1 MKKTT
6 MTLAGAL
13 VLTLVGGQGAQMMEP
28 KAPGA
33 PTTQRRAI
41 TAGPAPIGPYSPAV
55 AAGGLVYVSG
65 MLGTGA
71 DGQLVGPDVASQTK
85 RILDRLKEI
94 LEASGSSLAQTVSV
108 SVFLKNPSDFD
119 ALNATYREYFRE
131 SPPTRTT
138 VVTDLLNG
146 ALVEISAIAL
156 PNGAAR
162 EALIPDGWMKSP
174 RPYSYIIRTADLVFL
189 SGLISRKPADDTF
202 VPGDIAA
209 QSKTILD
216 NATALL
222 KTAGVGLDQVVQSR
236 VFITDEA
243 AFAAMNDTYR
253 TYFPKEP
260 PTRATVVTP
269 LLGNDYLAEITL
281 VATRGKKEVIGT
293 PSAAVP
299 LSSAIRAGHRVFLS
313 GVLGNTDANAGDV
326 TAQTKEVMARISR
339 TLTLAG
345 LTFGD
350 VADSTVYL
358 TDLSHFGAMNDV
370 YRQSFTREPP
380 ARATIGTKLVS
391 RNALVEI
398 LMTAVR

>member
-1 MKKTT
+1 MKKTV
-6 MTLAGAL
+6 MAVAGAL
-13 VLTLVGGQGAQMMEP
+13 ILTLVGGVGADMS
-28 KAPGA
+28 
-33 PTTQRRAI
+33 QRRAV
-41 TAGPAPIGPYSPAV
+41 TAGPAPIGPYSPAIV
-55 AAGGLVYVSG
+55 AGGLVYVSG

-85 RILDRLKEI
+85 RILDRLKEV

-108 SVFLKNPSDFD
+108 SVFLKNPADFE
-119 ALNATYREYFRE
+119 ALNTTYREYFRE

-162 EALIPDGWMKSP
+162 EVLIPDGWVKSP
-174 RPYSYIIRTADLVFL
+174 RPYSYIIRTDDLVFL

-202 VPGDIAA
+202 VPGDIGA

-236 VFITDEA
+236 VFITNDSM
-243 AFAAMNDTYR
+243 FAAMNDAYR
-253 TYFPKEP
+253 TYFPKAP
-260 PTRATVVTP
+260 PARATAVAS
-269 LLGNDYLAEITL
+269 LMGADYLVEMTM
-281 VATRGKKEVIGT
+281 VATRGQKEVLG
-293 PSAAVP
+293 PASSGAP
-299 LSSAIRAGHRVFLS
+299 LSAVVRAGNRVFLS
-313 GVLGNTDANAGDV
+313 GVLGNTDANVGDIA
-326 TAQTKEVMARISR
+326 AQTKEVMTRINRS
-339 TLTLAG
+339 LTLAG
-345 LTFGD
+345 LSFAD

-358 TDLSHFGAMNDV
+358 TDLSQFAGMNAV
-370 YRQSFTREPP
+370 YRESFPSAPP

>member
-1 MKKTT
+1 MKNKV
-6 MTLAGAL
+6 LAVAVVL
-13 VLTLVGGQGAQMMEP
+13 LLTLVGGLGAQMMEP
-28 KAPGA
+28 KAPSA
-33 PTTQRRAI
+33 PIDQRRAI

-55 AAGGLVYVSG
+55 VAGGLVYVSG

-85 RILDRLKEI
+85 RILDRLKEV

-108 SVFLKNPSDFD
+108 SVFLKNPADFE

-156 PNGAAR
+156 PNGARR
-162 EALIPDGWMKSP
+162 EVLIPDGWMKSP
-174 RPYSYIIRTADLVFL
+174 RPYSFIVRTDDLVFL
-189 SGLISRKPADDTF
+189 SGLISRRAADDAF
-202 VPGDIAA
+202 VPGSVGE
-209 QSKTILD
+209 QTRTVLE

-222 KTAGVGLDQVVQSR
+222 KAAGVGLDQVVQSR

-243 AFAAMNDTYR
+243 VFAGMNDAYR
-253 TYFPKEP
+253 KFFPQAP
-260 PTRATVVTP
+260 PARATAVAR
-269 LLGNDYLAEITL
+269 LMGDDYLVEITL
-281 VATRGKKEVIGT
+281 VATRGKKEVIGPAST
-293 PSAAVP
+293 GVP
-299 LSSAIRAGHRVFLS
+299 LSAVVRAGNRVFLS
-313 GVLGNTDANAGDV
+313 GVLGNTDANIGDIA
-326 TAQTKEVMARISR
+326 AQTKEVMTRINRS
-339 TLTLAG
+339 LTQAG
-345 LTFGD
+345 LSFAD

-358 TDLSHFGAMNDV
+358 TDLSQFAGMNAV
-370 YRQSFTREPP
+370 YRESFPTAPP

>member
-1 MKKTT
+1 
-6 MTLAGAL
+6 MTQKVTAVAGVL
-13 VLTLVGGQGAQMMEP
+13 LLTLVGGMGAEMN
-28 KAPGA
+28 
-33 PTTQRRAI
+33 QRRAI
-41 TAGPAPIGPYSPAV
+41 TMGPAPIGPYSPAIV
-55 AAGGLVYVSG
+55 AGGLVYVSG

-71 DGQLVGPDVASQTK
+71 DGQLVGADVAQQTK
-85 RILDRLKEI
+85 RILDRLKEV

-108 SVFLKNPSDFD
+108 SVFLKNPADFE
-119 ALNATYREYFRE
+119 ALNATYRDYFLE

-162 EALIPDGWMKSP
+162 EAMIPAGWLKSP
-174 RPYSYIIRTADLVFL
+174 RPYSYIIRTDDLVFL

-202 VPGDIAA
+202 VPGDIGA

-222 KTAGVGLDQVVQSR
+222 KTAGVSLDQVVQSR
-236 VFITDEA
+236 VFITDDA
-243 AFAAMNDTYR
+243 MFDGMNDTYR
-253 TYFPKEP
+253 QFFAKAP
-260 PTRATVVTP
+260 PARATAVSR
-269 LLGNDYLAEITL
+269 LMGADYLVEMTM
-281 VATRGKKEVIGT
+281 VATRGQKEVIGPVVS
-293 PSAAVP
+293 PSIP
-299 LSSAIRAGHRVFLS
+299 LSTAVRAGNRFFLS
-313 GVLGNTDANAGDV
+313 GVLGNTDANMGDV
-326 TAQTKEVMARISR
+326 TAQTKEIMTRIGR

-358 TDLSHFGAMNDV
+358 TDLNQFAPMNDA
-370 YRQSFTREPP
+370 YREAFKTAPP
-380 ARATIGTKLVS
+380 SRATIGTKLVS
-391 RNALVEI
+391 HNALVEI

>member
-1 MKKTT
+1 MRHAARAVVGV
-6 MTLAGAL
+6 LL
-13 VLTLVGGQGAQMMEP
+13 LTLVGGEGAQSME
-28 KAPGA
+28 
-33 PTTQRRAI
+33 QRKAI

-55 AAGGLVYVSG
+55 VAGGLVYVSG

-85 RILDRLKEI
+85 RILDRLKEV
-94 LEASGSSLAQTVSV
+94 LEAAGSSLAQTVSV
-108 SVFLKNPSDFD
+108 SVFLKNAADFES
-119 ALNATYREYFRE
+119 LNATYREYFKE

-162 EALIPDGWMKSP
+162 EAMIPAGWVKSP
-174 RPYSYIIRTADLVFL
+174 RPYSYIIRTDDLVFL

-202 VPGDIAA
+202 VPGDMAA

-222 KTAGVGLDQVVQSR
+222 KTAGVGLENVVQSR
-236 VFITDEA
+236 VFITNDA
-243 AFAAMNDTYR
+243 MFTAMNDAYR
-253 TYFPKEP
+253 TYFSKEP
-260 PTRATVVTP
+260 PARATAVAG
-269 LLGNDYLAEITL
+269 LMGSDYLVEMTL
-281 VATRGKKEVIGT
+281 VATRGKKEVIG
-293 PSAAVP
+293 PVSPGLP
-299 LSSAIRAGHRVFLS
+299 LSSAIRAGNRVFLS
-313 GVLGNTDANAGDV
+313 GVLGNTETNANDAA
-326 TAQTKEVMARISR
+326 AQTKEIMTRINR
-339 TLTLAG
+339 TLTQAG
-345 LTFGD
+345 LTFAD

-358 TDLSHFGAMNDV
+358 TDLSHFATMNGV
-370 YRQSFTREPP
+370 YRESFKDAPP

>member
-1 MKKTT
+1 MKKKT
-6 MTLAGAL
+6 MGVAVVLLA
-13 VLTLVGGQGAQMMEP
+13 TLVGGAGVQTMG
-28 KAPGA
+28 
-33 PTTQRRAI
+33 QRRAI
-41 TAGPAPIGPYSPAV
+41 TAGPAPIGPYSPAIV
-55 AAGGLVYVSG
+55 AGGLVYVSG

-94 LEASGSSLAQTVSV
+94 LEAAGSSLAQTVSV
-108 SVFLKNPSDFD
+108 SVFLKNPADFE
-119 ALNATYREYFRE
+119 ALNATYREYFKD

-162 EALIPDGWMKSP
+162 EALIPDGWLKSP
-174 RPYSYIIRTADLVFL
+174 RPYSYIIRTDDLVFL

-202 VPGDIAA
+202 VPGDMGA

-236 VFITDEA
+236 VFITDETM
-243 AFAAMNDTYR
+243 FNAMNDTYR
-253 TYFPKEP
+253 TYFPKAP
-260 PTRATVVTP
+260 PARATAVAG
-269 LLGNDYLAEITL
+269 LMGADYLVEMTL
-281 VATRGKKEVIGT
+281 VATRGQKEVIGPVVS
-293 PSAAVP
+293 PSLP
-299 LSSAIRAGHRVFLS
+299 LSSAIRAGNRVFLS
-313 GVLGNTDANAGDV
+313 GVLGNTDANVGNVA
-326 TAQTKEVMARISR
+326 AQTAEVMTRIGR
-339 TLTLAG
+339 TLTQAG
-345 LTFGD
+345 MTFGD

-358 TDLSHFGAMNDV
+358 TDLSQFATMNGV
-370 YRQSFTREPP
+370 YRESFKSAPP

-398 LMTAVR
+398 LMTAAR